1 MESRWFRTERSWP
14 QKRWP
19 TASRPARSAHH
30 RRSLSD
36 LANWRHIRTER
47 HRIVGGA
54 PVSGE
59 VSVRRMLILVGVA
72 VLSFNL
78 ASFGTGGMPL
88 RVDTSRTALISL
100 GQEYGELQQWATAVA
115 EATDTLQSPERARAL
130 AYQLARLLDPLEG
143 DFEETTAALSTA
155 QLEQILPLWERL
167 VFAHAGVLLLQE
179 QASSL
184 GTDPAL
190 DPSEVHDL
198 AFQLSAVLDFA
209 SQIQRM
215 LLTELITPVTTP
227 LRLT

>member
-1 MESRWFRTERSWP
+1 M
-14 QKRWP
+14 Q
-19 TASRPARSAHH
+19 
-30 RRSLSD
+30 
-36 LANWRHIRTER
+36 
-47 HRIVGGA
+47 
-54 PVSGE
+54 
-59 VSVRRMLILVGVA
+59 RMLIVVGIA

-88 RVDTSRTALISL
+88 RADTSRTALISL

-130 AYQLARLLDPLEG
+130 AYQLARVLDPLEG
-143 DFEETTAALSTA
+143 DFQKTTAALSTA

-209 SQIQRM
+209 SQVQRM
-215 LLTELITPVTTP
+215 LLTELITPVATP